1 MFLPLTIGSEQHMF
15 LAARM
20 LWVECNSAGRCDFR
34 LRGAAKCDSVAQEGI
49 SRGIMRAVVKEQAK
63 QGVALALLLVL
74 GGFAIA
80 GPTGLLAWSENL
92 SALEVRETRIA
103 QLEARRDALANRVY
117 LLDPEAADP
126 DLASELVRRNLG
138 VMHADEVVIT
148 LED

>member
-1 MFLPLTIGSEQHMF
+1 M
-15 LAARM
+15 
-20 LWVECNSAGRCDFR
+20 
-34 LRGAAKCDSVAQEGI
+34 RGQ
-49 SRGIMRAVVKEQAK
+49 VKEQAK

-92 SALEVRETRIA
+92 AALEAREARIA
-103 QLEARRDALANRVY
+103 ELTARRDALSNRVE

-138 VMHADEVVIT
+138 VLHADEVVIT
-148 LED
+148 LEE